1 MEEPMMPPPTMT
13 TCARSGGSET
23 GSRIELSSWL
33 LARRSGIVTSRQSME
48 RHRPQ
53 YASRV
58 TWYSGENAAGRAGV
72 EPSYL
77 ARLVELGILS
87 PEEPNRFSPGD
98 VRRVLMARSL
108 EDAGIPLDGVGAA
121 MQR

>member
-23 GSRIELSSWL
+23 GSRIEPSSSSF
-33 LARRSGIVTSRQSME
+33 ARRSGNVTARQSRE
-48 RHRPQ
+48 GHRPQ

-58 TWYSGENAAGRAGV
+58 TWYSGEKAAERAGV

-87 PEEPNRFSPGD
+87 PEEPDRFSPGD
-98 VRRVLMARSL
+98 VRRVLMARS
-108 EDAGIPLDGVGAA
+108 
-121 MQR
+121 